1 MGLIRGEPPTIFG
14 DGKNIMI
21 HRDEDSDREHHGD
34 DTCNDG
40 NAPATS
46 IPSLPP
52 PAPKIQVSSNSGA
65 ADDREEDDI
74 AICAQE
80 GGEDDGDEEM
90 EALKPPSLS
99 GLLKRSEVGR
109 ILRSPTYAARP
120 IRFDTDDYRP
130 GSSVAK

>member
-14 DGKNIMI
+14 DGKNIVI

-74 AICAQE
+74 AVCVDE
-80 GGEDDGDEEM
+80 GGEDEGDEEM
-90 EALKPPSLS
+90 RDVSAQQEGS
-99 GLLKRSEVGR
+99 
-109 ILRSPTYAARP
+109 
-120 IRFDTDDYRP
+120 DDCTKD
-130 GSSVAK
+130 VEQAEDVDMV